1 MAIPRASSGMLRS
14 QIRPA
19 SRRAAPHLRAGAG
32 HQVRNTTKVYGKDD
46 LGGPGGQEPRPSK
59 QAGPETI
66 KRNWYGTTSASAD
79 ADAAQPPDSLE
90 SIPEGQAGLDGEEER
105 EEQSS
110 SSSRSASTSSHMS
123 TASSAFDSQSSLDS
137 SSSSLPDLP
146 ATTAQPTH
154 PPSEEY
160 VSFPKLTTPTP

>member
-19 SRRAAPHLRAGAG
+19 SRRAAPHLRAGVG
-32 HQVRNTTKVYGKDD
+32 QQVRNTTKVHGKDD

-90 SIPEGQAGLDGEEER
+90 SIPEAQAGLEGEEG
-105 EEQSS
+105 EEAQ
-110 SSSRSASTSSHMS
+110 SSRSASTSSDMS
-123 TASSAFDSQSSLDS
+123 TVSSAFDSQSSLDS

-146 ATTAQPTH
+146 ANTAQPTQ
-154 PPSEEY
+154 PLSEEY